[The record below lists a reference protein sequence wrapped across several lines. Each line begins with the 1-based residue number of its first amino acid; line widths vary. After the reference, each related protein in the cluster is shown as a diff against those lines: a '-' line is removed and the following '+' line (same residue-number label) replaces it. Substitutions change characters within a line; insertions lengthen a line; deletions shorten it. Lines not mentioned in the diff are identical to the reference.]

1 MNHLKVIIHCFSNS
15 SAIFGCC
22 KRNRMK
28 HVGFSLAD
36 YGIERLNQ
44 TKQLK
49 KEIED

>member
-1 MNHLKVIIHCFSNS
+1 
-15 SAIFGCC
+15 
-22 KRNRMK
+22 MK

-49 KEIED
+49 REIEDWTHVLLLLDSRIVASTENYE